1 MNFLRNILGS
11 GSKQELA
18 VIPSGQLFLKR
29 SPHSVKGVSECI
41 YKEAAAIIRK
51 TEVDF
56 QGQLIVQRVYE
67 EGEEAFEGTEEEDQL
82 DDEEWCYLIDEALE
96 ISYFMRDGHVVVTWN
111 DLNGDIGD
119 RFEFICDNS
128 IKPDVY
134 DKFSLVAQQCMYERK
149 YTTSAK
155 GVSAEDLAEF
165 DFAPPASEVEA
176 AEEEEEDEEEE
187 EEDEEEDP
195 VAAHVKKEFDQVDKQ
210 VANDTEGVVGEAK
223 EKEVA
228 REAPAS
234 VPTAAPETV
243 AAAIAA
249 PASSPAVQEMPQFD
263 ALLGE
268 NTAELHLFDAGTG
281 AFELQAASATVKIEE
296 VAKQWE
302 YWLTVSNNSRPML
315 GMPITSEMNPCFN
328 YEHLSFIFNYF
339 SPTGAGFSWLLKF
352 KSFEELEVFQQVFMQ
367 ALWQRLHRQKYTTAP
382 ETEKDYLS
390 EAFGAMD
397 IDDEGPTGLD
407 DLPEEDEY
415 DEDEFEDAPQG
426 PAQDF
431 SDDEEYD
438 NDEVFGKNG
447 DLDKNKLLAVG
458 TSNDRS
464 YVVRGNRIGV
474 FKNTADNELEFA
486 TTIENIAKPDKTSF
500 NPDKMM
506 LHYQDKHIVLQD
518 KSEGNN
524 LYKMDLEYGKVVDE
538 WKVSDDSKNSVVS
551 FAPSSK
557 FSQMTG
563 EQTFL
568 GMANSGL
575 FRIDPRLSGSKLV
588 DSEHKKYATNNQF
601 SAITSTEGGHI
612 AVASQKG
619 EIRLFDRL
627 GINAKTALPAL
638 GDPILGVDVS
648 ADGRWIL
655 ATCKTYILLID
666 ATIKDGKYEGET
678 GFKRSF
684 AKDAKPRPKRLQIS
698 PEHVAFMLAETG
710 SGLDFTKAHFN
721 QGPNSRE
728 QTVVTSSG
736 PYVVTWSLKKLLRG
750 DANPY
755 LIKRYS
761 DQVTAGDFRFG
772 TDKNVIVATE
782 DDVNMVSKK
791 SFRKPTR
798 ESLATPG
805 MRRGTLGR
813 SSIVNELY

>member
-111 DLNGDIGD
+111 DLNGDPGD

-134 DKFSLVAQQCMYERK
+134 DKFSTVAQQCMYERK
-149 YTTSAK
+149 YTVSAK
-155 GVSAEDLAEF
+155 GVSADDLAEF
-165 DFAPPASEVEA
+165 DFAPPEV
-176 AEEEEEDEEEE
+176 DEPV
-187 EEDEEEDP
+187 DS
-195 VAAHVKKEFDQVDKQ
+195 VAAKIKEEFEQVDERVNER
-210 VANDTEGVVGEAK
+210 VANDTEGVVGEGK
-223 EKEVA
+223 EKDA
-228 REAPAS
+228 AEAATDAATPAS
-234 VPTAAPETV
+234 APTAAPETV
-243 AAAIAA
+243 AAAVAASDSASDSASAA
-249 PASSPAVQEMPQFD
+249 PPVQTMPQFD

-268 NTAELHLFDAGTG
+268 NSAELHLFDAGTG
-281 AFELQAASATVKIEE
+281 AFELQAAATTVKIEE

-302 YWLTVSNNSRPML
+302 YWLTVTNGTRPVL

-339 SPTGAGFSWLLKF
+339 APSGAGFSWLLKF
-352 KSFEELEVFQQVFMQ
+352 GSFEELEIFQQVFMQ
-367 ALWQRLHRQKYTTAP
+367 ALWQRLHRQKYTSAP
-382 ETEKDYLS
+382 DTEKDYLS
-390 EAFGAMD
+390 EAFGAME
-397 IDDEGPTGLD
+397 IDDEGTTGLE
-407 DLPEEDEY
+407 DLPEEEEEE
-415 DEDEFEDAPQG
+415 EDEFEDAPQG
-426 PAQDF
+426 PARDY

-438 NDEVFGKNG
+438 NDEVFGKG
-447 DLDKNKLLAVG
+447 DDADKNKLLAVG

-518 KSEGNN
+518 KTEGNH

-551 FAPSSK
+551 FAPSAK
-557 FSQMTG
+557 FAQMTG

-568 GMANSGL
+568 GMASSGL

-588 DSEHKKYATNNQF
+588 DSEHKKYASNNQF

-666 ATIKDGKYEGET
+666 ATIKDGKHEGET

-710 SGLDFTKAHFN
+710 FGLDFTKAHFN

-750 DANPY
+750 DTNPY

-805 MRRGTLGR
+805 MRRSTLGR

>member
-11 GSKQELA
+11 GAKQELA

-29 SPHSVKGVSECI
+29 APNSVKGVSECI

-51 TEVDF
+51 TESEF
-56 QGQLIVQRVYE
+56 QHQLLVQRVYE
-67 EGEEAFEGTEEEDQL
+67 EGEEAFEDTEEEDRL

-96 ISYFMRDGHVVVTWN
+96 ISYFADSDGHIVVSWK

-119 RFEFICDNS
+119 RFEFICE
-128 IKPDVY
+128 KGTKGEVF
-134 DKFSLVAQQCMYERK
+134 DKFETVAKQCMFERK
-149 YTTSAK
+149 YQVPVKATD
-155 GVSAEDLAEF
+155 DLDEF
-165 DFAPPASEVEA
+165 DFPPPVEAEVE
-176 AEEEEEDEEEE
+176 
-187 EEDEEEDP
+187 P
-195 VAAHVKKEFDQVDKQ
+195 VAVEEPAP
-210 VANDTEGVVGEAK
+210 VAPITPAKSPKSPEPKSAEPKSPEA
-223 EKEVA
+223 
-228 REAPAS
+228 AS
-234 VPTAAPETV
+234 SSAA
-243 AAAIAA
+243 
-249 PASSPAVQEMPQFD
+249 SPAVASMPLFD
-263 ALLGE
+263 TTLG
-268 NTAELHLFDAGTG
+268 TSSAELHIFDAATG
-281 AFELQAASATVKIEE
+281 AFELQNAHTTVNIEQ
-296 VAKQWE
+296 VSKQWE
-302 YWLTVSNNSRPML
+302 YWLTVSSATKPIL

-328 YEHLSFIFNYF
+328 YEHTSFIFNYF
-339 SPTGAGFSWLLKF
+339 APSGAGFSWLLKF
-352 KSFEELEVFQQVFMQ
+352 GSFEELESFQNVFMQ
-367 ALWQRLHRQKYTTAP
+367 ALWQRLHRQKYAAAP

-390 EAFGAMD
+390 EAFGQMD
-397 IDDEGPTGLD
+397 IDDEALE
-407 DLPEEDEY
+407 DLPEEDEEE
-415 DEDEFEDAPQG
+415 EDEFEDAVQG
-426 PAQDF
+426 PARDF
-431 SDDEEYD
+431 SDDEEFD

-486 TTIENIAKPDKTSF
+486 TTIENITRPDKTAF

-518 KSEGNN
+518 KTQGNS
-524 LYKMDLEYGKVVDE
+524 LFKMDLEYGKVVDE
-538 WKVSDDSKNSVVS
+538 WQVSDDSKNSVVS
-551 FAPSSK
+551 FAPSAK
-557 FSQMTG
+557 FSQLTG

-568 GMANSGL
+568 GMASSGL

-601 SAITSTEGGHI
+601 SALTSTEGGHI

-648 ADGRWIL
+648 ADGKWIL

-666 ATIKDGKYEGET
+666 ATIKDGKHAGET

-684 AKDAKPRPKRLQIS
+684 AKDQKPRPKRLQIS

-798 ESLATPG
+798 ESLAIG
-805 MRRGTLGR
+805 GKIGRG
-813 SSIVNELY
+813 SIVNEYR

>member
-51 TEVDF
+51 TEVEF
-56 QGQLIVQRVYE
+56 QSQLIVQRVYE

-82 DDEEWCYLIDEALE
+82 DDEEWCYLIDEALR
-96 ISYFMRDGHVVVTWN
+96 ISYFMQDGHVVVTWN
-111 DLNGDIGD
+111 DLNGDPGD
-119 RFEFICDNS
+119 RFEFICDTG
-128 IKPDVY
+128 IKPEVY
-134 DKFSLVAQQCMYERK
+134 DKFSQVAQECMYERK
-149 YTTSAK
+149 YTASAK
-155 GVSAEDLAEF
+155 GVSEDELAEF
-165 DFAPPASEVEA
+165 DFAPPVQEEVESA
-176 AEEEEEDEEEE
+176 PVADSVAEEFEEVDQH
-187 EEDEEEDP
+187 
-195 VAAHVKKEFDQVDKQ
+195 VADDVKK
-210 VANDTEGVVGEAK
+210 VVPKEAAPK
-223 EKEVA
+223 TV
-228 REAPAS
+228 PAS

-243 AAAIAA
+243 AAAVAA
-249 PASSPAVQEMPQFD
+249 PASAPAVQSMPQFD
-263 ALLGE
+263 AILGE
-268 NTAELHLFDAGTG
+268 NQAELHLFDAGTG
-281 AFELQAASATVKIEE
+281 AFELQASATTVKIEE
-296 VAKQWE
+296 VSKQWE
-302 YWLTVSNNSRPML
+302 YWLTVTNGAKPVL

-339 SPTGAGFSWLLKF
+339 APSGAGFSWLLKF
-352 KSFEELEVFQQVFMQ
+352 SSFEELEVFQQVFMQ
-367 ALWQRLHRQKYTTAP
+367 ALWQRLHRQKYTSAP
-382 ETEKDYLS
+382 DTEKDYLS

-397 IDDEGPTGLD
+397 IDDEGTTGLE
-407 DLPEEDEY
+407 DLPEEEEY
-415 DEDEFEDAPQG
+415 EEDEFEDAVQG
-426 PAQDF
+426 PARDF

-438 NDEVFGKNG
+438 NDEVFGKND

-518 KSEGNN
+518 KSDGNN

-551 FAPSSK
+551 FAPSAK
-557 FSQMTG
+557 FAQMTG

-601 SAITSTEGGHI
+601 SALTSTEGGHV

-638 GDPILGVDVS
+638 GDPILGIDVS

-684 AKDAKPRPKRLQIS
+684 AKDSKPRPKRLQIS

-798 ESLATPG
+798 ESLAVPG
-805 MRRGTLGR
+805 GRRSTLGR

>member
-51 TEVDF
+51 TEVEF
-56 QGQLIVQRVYE
+56 QSQLIVQRVYE

-82 DDEEWCYLIDEALE
+82 DDEEWCYLIDEALR
-96 ISYFMRDGHVVVTWN
+96 ISYFMQDGHVVVTWN
-111 DLNGDIGD
+111 DLNGDPGD
-119 RFEFICDNS
+119 RFEFICDTS
-128 IKPDVY
+128 IKPEVY
-134 DKFSLVAQQCMYERK
+134 DKFSKVAQECMYERK
-149 YTTSAK
+149 YTASAK
-155 GVSAEDLAEF
+155 GVSEDDLNEF
-165 DFAPPASEVEA
+165 DYPPPVTEVEA
-176 AEEEEEDEEEE
+176 NESTAVDES
-187 EEDEEEDP
+187 
-195 VAAHVKKEFDQVDKQ
+195 VAADFNEVYKR
-210 VANDTEGVVGEAK
+210 VANDTEGIFVK
-223 EKEVA
+223 EEEEGKKENKA
-228 REAPAS
+228 HAS

-243 AAAIAA
+243 AAAVAA
-249 PASSPAVQEMPQFD
+249 PASAPVVQDLPQFD

-268 NTAELHLFDAGTG
+268 NNAELHLFDAGTG
-281 AFELQAASATVKIEE
+281 AFELQAASTTVRIEE

-302 YWLTVSNNSRPML
+302 YWLTVTNGTKPVL

-339 SPTGAGFSWLLKF
+339 APTGAGFSWLLKF
-352 KSFEELEVFQQVFMQ
+352 GSFEELEIFQQVFMQ

-397 IDDEGPTGLD
+397 IDDEGTTGLE
-407 DLPEEDEY
+407 DLPEEDE
-415 DEDEFEDAPQG
+415 DEDEFEDCPQG
-426 PAQDF
+426 PARDF

-438 NDEVFGKNG
+438 NDEVFGKND

-486 TTIENIAKPDKTSF
+486 TTIENISKPDKTSF

-538 WKVSDDSKNSVVS
+538 WKVSDDSKNGVVS
-551 FAPSSK
+551 FAPSAK
-557 FSQMTG
+557 FAQMTG

-601 SAITSTEGGHI
+601 SALTSTEGGHI

-710 SGLDFTKAHFN
+710 SGLNFTKAHFN

>member
-51 TEVDF
+51 TESEF
-56 QGQLIVQRVYE
+56 QSQLIVQRVYE
-67 EGEEAFEGTEEEDQL
+67 EGEEAFEGTEEEDAL

-96 ISYFMRDGHVVVTWN
+96 ISYFSFEGHVVVTWR
-111 DLNGDIGD
+111 DLSGDPGD
-119 RFEFICDNS
+119 RFEFICDVGT
-128 IKPDVY
+128 KPEVF
-134 DKFSLVAQQCMYERK
+134 DKFERVAQECMYERK
-149 YTTSAK
+149 Y
-155 GVSAEDLAEF
+155 GVSAKDASEEDLAEF
-165 DFAPPASEVEA
+165 DFPAPVVA
-176 AEEEEEDEEEE
+176 AEEAVDDVE
-187 EEDEEEDP
+187 P
-195 VAAHVKKEFDQVDKQ
+195 VAQVKEELQKVDNA
-210 VANDTEGVVGEAK
+210 VAK
-223 EKEVA
+223 EQAKTETAVQA
-228 REAPAS
+228 KTEAS
-234 VPTAAPETV
+234 VSTAAPETV
-243 AAAIAA
+243 KAAVESK
-249 PASSPAVQEMPQFD
+249 SSAPAVQAMPQFD
-263 ALLGE
+263 AVLGE
-268 NTAELHLFDAGTG
+268 SSCELHLFDAGTG
-281 AFELQAASATVKIEE
+281 AFELQVEHTTVRIEE

-302 YWLTVSNNSRPML
+302 YWLTVSNGSRPVL
-315 GMPITSEMNPCFN
+315 GMPITSDMNPCFN

-339 SPTGAGFSWLLKF
+339 APSGAGFSWLLKF
-352 KSFEELEVFQQVFMQ
+352 RSFEELDVFQQVFMQ
-367 ALWQRLHRQKYTTAP
+367 ALWQRLHRQKYAAAP

-390 EAFGAMD
+390 EAFGAME
-397 IDDEGPTGLD
+397 IDDALD
-407 DLPEEDEY
+407 DLPEEDE
-415 DEDEFEDAPQG
+415 EDEFEDAEEGPGPQV
-426 PAQDF
+426 AQDF
-431 SDDEEYD
+431 SDDEEFD
-438 NDEVFGKNG
+438 NDEVFGKAG
-447 DLDKNKLLAVG
+447 DADKNKLLAVG

-486 TTIENIAKPDKTSF
+486 TTIENIAKPDKSAF

-518 KSEGNN
+518 KADAGN

-538 WKVSDDSKNSVVS
+538 WRVSDDAKNSVVS

-557 FSQMTG
+557 FAQMTG

-575 FRIDPRLSGSKLV
+575 FRIDPRLSGAKLV

-601 SAITSTEGGHI
+601 SALTSTEGGHI

-648 ADGRWIL
+648 ADGKWIL

-666 ATIKDGKYEGET
+666 ATIKDGKYAGET

-710 SGLDFTKAHFN
+710 SGLNFTKAHFN

-755 LIKRYS
+755 LIKRYT

-782 DDVNMVSKK
+782 DDVNMVSKR

-798 ESLATPG
+798 ESLAIGGRP
-805 MRRGTLGR
+805 TLGR
-813 SSIVNELY
+813 ASIVNEYA